1 MSNTITMQLKIPA
14 AFVAWIETELR
25 KHSPQHLPGAPDVV
39 VQLLVNELCSTPL
52 PPELADDI
60 IAEAVRLYGDALAAF
75 SRAHV
80 SIDRPVSPRPK
91 SED

>member
-1 MSNTITMQLKIPA
+1 MTDTITMQVQIPA

-25 KHSPQHLPGAPDVV
+25 KHSPQHLPGAPEVV
-39 VQLLVNELCSTPL
+39 VQLLVNEMCGTPL

-80 SIDRPVSPRPK
+80 SIDRPISPRPR
-91 SED
+91 D

>member
-1 MSNTITMQLKIPA
+1 MSNTITMQVQIPV

-25 KHSPQHLPGAPDVV
+25 KHSSQHLPGAPEVV

-80 SIDRPVSPRPK
+80 SIDRPISPRPR
-91 SED
+91 D